1 MDQERKQRRRI
12 VKAHLREYRN
22 LRREEK
28 SILEQIEGLRNRMD
42 LQAIVLTGQPR
53 GTVQYTLADYAADLD
68 ELHEQLEDAL
78 SETILAYKHIQEE
91 INMMP
96 DPLHRVILT
105 DYYLLEKPFELIAD
119 KLGYSLARIHH
130 LHADA
135 LDAFPFDEDT
145 IWRSF

>member
-1 MDQERKQRRRI
+1 MDQERKQRRRV

-68 ELHEQLEDAL
+68 ELHEQ
-78 SETILAYKHIQEE
+78 

-145 IWRSF
+145 IWHSF